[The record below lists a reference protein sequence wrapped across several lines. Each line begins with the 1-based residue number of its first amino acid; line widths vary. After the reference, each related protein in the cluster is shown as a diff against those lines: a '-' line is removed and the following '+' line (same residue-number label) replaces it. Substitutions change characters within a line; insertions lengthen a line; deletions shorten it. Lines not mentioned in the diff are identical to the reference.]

1 MIDKE
6 ERRKR
11 LVDDFKKIAEHS
23 GKNVSDAVA
32 FAQNIPDEVL
42 DHLEE
47 LGFSSERKI
56 KIENDIEILET
67 KSEKKGK

>member
-23 GKNVSDAVA
+23 GKDVSDAVA

-42 DHLEE
+42 DQFEE

-56 KIENDIEILET
+56 KIENKIETVET
-67 KSEKKGK
+67 KSD

>member
-11 LVDDFKKIAEHS
+11 LVDDFKKIAEHT
-23 GKNVSDAVA
+23 GKDVSDAVT
-32 FAQNIPDEVL
+32 FAQNIPDELL
-42 DHLEE
+42 DYFEE

-56 KIENDIEILET
+56 KIENDIETSNTEN
-67 KSEKKGK
+67 EKTGK

>member
-11 LVDDFKKIAEHS
+11 LVADFKKIAEHT
-23 GKNVSDAVA
+23 GKDVSDAVA

-42 DHLEE
+42 DHFEE

-56 KIENDIEILET
+56 KIENGIETLET
-67 KSEKKGK
+67 KSDRKT